1 MTLKLAVVAA
11 IVLLSIAFFAWLSR
25 RLTIRMPL
33 LAEPEPE
40 TEVLSPQVLRD
51 IEEVLANAK
60 F

>member
-1 MTLKLAVVAA
+1 MILKLAVVAT
-11 IVLLSIAFFAWLSR
+11 IVVLSIAFFAWLSR
-25 RLTIRMPL
+25 RLTIHMPL

-40 TEVLSPQVLRD
+40 TKVLSPQVLRD